1 MGELLVRDDFNDLY
15 SRLAEYP
22 AVYVVYDRNVEV
34 FAKEIISSA
43 KVCGAMA
50 IDADGCNKNVATV
63 LDICRFLL
71 SHNAD
76 RKAMLLAVG
85 GGTTTDIVG
94 FAASIYKRGVRFGF
108 VPTTLLAQVDASI
121 GGKTGVNLD
130 GYKNIIGTFSF
141 ADFTFSCPKTL
152 STLTLRDLR
161 SGYAEML
168 KSFIISSEENY
179 RKAVALLPEITPE
192 NVGRLAELIEATQQF
207 KIGVVERDPYEKG
220 ERKCLNLGHTYGHA
234 IEWWDQAKNVTDP
247 HTHGEAVAV
256 GLVMAAVVSER
267 EGYAPKGT
275 VERLEKDIRACGL
288 PTALPCPEGEL
299 TEAMTKDK
307 KNEGGKVKF
316 VYIKKIGDAVWSA

>member
-1 MGELLVRDDFNDLY
+1 MGELFVRDDFNDLVGLL
-15 SRLAEYP
+15 SAYP
-22 AVYVVYDRNVEV
+22 TVYVVYDRNVEC

-43 KVCGAMA
+43 KVSGSMA
-50 IDADGCNKNVATV
+50 IDADGTSKNIDTV

-71 SHNAD
+71 EHNAD

-94 FAASIYKRGVRFGF
+94 FAASIYKRGVHFGF

-141 ADFTFSCPKTL
+141 ADFTYSCPRTL

-161 SGYAEML
+161 SGFAEML

-179 RKAVALLPEITPE
+179 ARTVALLPEITPE
-192 NVGRLAELIEATQQF
+192 NADRLTPLIAEVQRF
-207 KIGVVERDPYEKG
+207 KMGVVSRDPFEKG

-234 IEWWDQAKNVTDP
+234 IEWWEQVNDVADP
-247 HTHGEAVAV
+247 HTHGEAVAI
-256 GLVMAAVVSER
+256 GLVMAATVSER
-267 EGYAPKGT
+267 EGYAQEGLT
-275 VERLEKDIRACGL
+275 DIIRNDLQRCGL
-288 PTALPCPEGEL
+288 PVSLPCPESEL
-299 TEAMTKDK
+299 AKAMDKDK

-316 VYIKKIGDAVWSA
+316 VYIKKIGETVWSA